1 MAVQQSKGFLGW
13 AAVKKTGGQTS
24 TGPALA
30 TIYSF
35 PIAAVNPRN
44 PVNTS
49 YASVINAAGA
59 LSLKTAG
66 KKTPSVSLR
75 SIPLK
80 SSFFTNIFLL
90 SMIGGSTSY
99 LDTNNNSDEYC
110 VGVNNGSSTR
120 YYELAKCS
128 QVSFYQTAPGGPI
141 NMDMDWLAVYGDS
154 ELGTTTIA
162 TPSTDAGST
171 YDITKTDFNST
182 LDAVYSWRLTLMR
195 PQAYQFE
202 CDGTQYS
209 DTLQSG
215 MIGGTFSYTTS
226 PLSATVAT
234 TDITI
239 KLGTA
244 GSGVQLALKVNL
256 DEKAEDVVS
265 ALGTR
270 SITYTLINSSTGAYP
285 ATITSF

>member
-1 MAVQQSKGFLGW
+1 MAVQQTKGFLGW
-13 AAVKKTGGQTS
+13 CAIKKTGGQTS
-24 TGPALA
+24 AGPALS

-44 PVNTS
+44 PVNQS

-59 LSLKTAG
+59 LSLKTQG

-75 SIPLK
+75 NIPLK
-80 SSFFTNIFLL
+80 TFFTNVFLQ
-90 SMIGGSTSY
+90 SVIGGATSY
-99 LDTNNNSDEYC
+99 LDTSGNSDEYC
-110 VGVNNGSSTR
+110 IGINNGSSTR
-120 YYELAKCS
+120 YYELCKCS
-128 QVSFYQTAPGGPI
+128 QISLYQTAPGGPI
-141 NMDMDWLAVYGDS
+141 NLDMDWLAVYGDS

-182 LDAVYSWRLTLMR
+182 VDAVYSWRLTLMR

-202 CDGTQYS
+202 CDGTMYS

-226 PLSATVAT
+226 PLSASVPSNQV
-234 TDITI
+234 TI
-239 KLGTA
+239 KLGAA
-244 GSGVQLALKVNL
+244 GGGVSIVCDLNL

-270 SITYTLINSSTGAYP
+270 SITYTLFKSTGAYP
-285 ATITSF
+285 VTITSF